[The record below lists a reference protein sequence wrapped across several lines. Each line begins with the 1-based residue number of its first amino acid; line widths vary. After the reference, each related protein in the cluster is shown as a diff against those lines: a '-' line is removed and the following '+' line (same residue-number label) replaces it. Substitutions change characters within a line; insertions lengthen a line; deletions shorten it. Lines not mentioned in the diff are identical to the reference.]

1 VHKFAEFGEFQL
13 NGVMGRANPGWRQE
27 SKSRDRSGGQQRDRP
42 HCGRSVQAGT
52 GDRSETRGSHEV

>member
-13 NGVMGRANPGWRQE
+13 NGVMGGANPGWRQE
-27 SKSRDRSGGQQRDRP
+27 SEPCDRSGAEQWDRP
-42 HCGRSVQAGT
+42 HCRRSVQART